1 MLLPADSMEAPSDGL
16 TDLERMQVLVWNIF
30 KILQFALQAQ
40 ANSIA
45 DKSLESSRRM
55 VGMLMDVRTS

>member
-1 MLLPADSMEAPSDGL
+1 MEAPSDGL
-16 TDLERMQVLVWNIF
+16 TDLERMQVLGWS
-30 KILQFALQAQ
+30 ILGILLSALQAQ

-55 VGMLMDVRTS
+55 VGMLMDVRTSC